1 MILGRPV
8 SLWVAL
14 VAAVLNCAVIVFNV
28 NLTGEQV
35 GAINAFALVVIGII
49 ANQNVTG
56 TMLGRGPKGWNG

>member
-56 TMLGRGPKGWNG
+56 TLLGRGNG